1 MKKPI
6 LNSSQGGG
14 EFDYSAPTLE
24 ILSVTVEQG
33 FAASDPS
40 WEDYGDYGFAGDDLM
55 DDDYY
60 DYGDF

>member
-6 LNSSQGGG
+6 LNTRGG

-33 FAASDPS
+33 FAATSPS
-40 WEDYGDYGFAGDDLM
+40 WEDYGDYGDPGKDLY
-55 DDDYY
+55 DY
-60 DYGDF
+60 DYGEY

>member
-1 MKKPI
+1 MKKTI
-6 LNSSQGGG
+6 LNTRGG

-33 FAASDPS
+33 FAATSPS

-60 DYGDF
+60 DYEDF

>member
-6 LNSSQGGG
+6 LNSRGG

-33 FAASDPS
+33 FAASEKEYWTDIDP
-40 WEDYGDYGFAGDDLM
+40 WDDN
-55 DDDYY
+55 
-60 DYGDF
+60 GEEVDFY

>member
-6 LNSSQGGG
+6 LNTRGG

-33 FAASDPS
+33 FAATSPS
-40 WEDYGDYGFAGDDLM
+40 WEDYGEYGDPGDDLF
-55 DDDYY
+55 DDP
-60 DYGDF
+60 YGDF

>member
-6 LNSSQGGG
+6 LNNTRGG

-33 FAASDPS
+33 FAASERDYWTDIDP
-40 WEDYGDYGFAGDDLM
+40 WDDET
-55 DDDYY
+55 
-60 DYGDF
+60 GEEVDFY

>member
-6 LNSSQGGG
+6 LNTRGG

-33 FAASDPS
+33 FAASERDYWADIDP
-40 WEDYGDYGFAGDDLM
+40 WDDEAGEEV
-55 DDDYY
+55 
-60 DYGDF
+60 DFY